1 MRVDVV
7 VCLIPRPDVAQ
18 VVFDVLPCVET
29 WSIGGIDYDT
39 TYGCFTSGSVHITT
53 YAANMRTHMV
63 RIRILAVRIVYVVL
77 ASILRTQ
84 NVAHMVAPLIP
95 PA

>member
-1 MRVDVV
+1 M
-7 VCLIPRPDVAQ
+7 IPRPDIAQ

-39 TYGCFTSGSVHITT
+39 TYGCFTSGSVYITT
-53 YAANMRTHMV
+53 YSEHATHVV
-63 RIRILAVRIVYVVL
+63 RKRILAVRIVYVVL

-84 NVAHMVAPLIP
+84 NVAHMVAPSVP